1 MEQDTASGPRPA
13 PVPPAAE
20 PTDADPAAAGV
31 PLRRLLLAVGDP
43 LVELLAAPSGL
54 ESPVANVVIADPEDD
69 TETHTGDL
77 VLLIGVRG
85 RGASHLVRAA
95 ARNGAAAVAVKTSS
109 PEETRHLRGV
119 AGDTGVALL
128 SVAPEVRW
136 EQLQSL
142 CQSVVDEAR
151 LSTRGDLGDTA
162 GDLFALA
169 QTVASLTGGLVS
181 IEDPASRVLAYSS
194 GGDREVDE
202 LRRLSVLG
210 RKGPESYLAL
220 LREWGVFTKL
230 RAGEEVVH
238 IDEHPD
244 LGIRRRLAVG
254 IRAGSRPLG
263 AIWVQEGTRP
273 FAEGAGDALLGAA
286 RVAALHIMRRRT
298 EMTAGLRLR
307 EDLLA
312 GLLEGRVEAA
322 VLADTVEV
330 DRHNPVLVAV
340 FAPVPGP
347 PPAGPAD
354 AADPAEDRNE
364 DRSEDRNEVEL
375 RRRRL
380 AGLVSVHTAAY
391 RRKALVT
398 VLHGRV
404 YTLLPSV
411 PLRGAEGTV
420 AALAHRIV
428 TAAQATLGISVQA
441 AIGPPVQALADVP
454 SARVEADR
462 VLAAMRRGLD
472 MRVASMTDVRGRVL
486 ISETLE
492 LLRGSPELRDPRTA
506 LLADHDKEHGSELVP
521 SLLAYLDAFGDVR
534 KAAALLHVH
543 PNTLRYRVRR
553 AEAISGVDFA
563 DPNQRLFTHLQ
574 LLLEQR

>member
-1 MEQDTASGPRPA
+1 MADTRHTPPPSAADLQDTD
-13 PVPPAAE
+13 
-20 PTDADPAAAGV
+20 PTAGGV

-43 LVELLAAPSGL
+43 LIELLAAPSGL
-54 ESPVANVVIADPEDD
+54 EPLVANVVIADPEDD

-85 RGASHLVRAA
+85 RGAAHLVRAA
-95 ARNGAAAVAVKTSS
+95 ARSGAAAVAVKSS
-109 PEETRHLRGV
+109 TADETRHLRGV
-119 AGDTGVALL
+119 AGDTGIALL
-128 SVAPEVRW
+128 AIAPDVRW

-142 CQSVVDEAR
+142 CQGVVDESR

-194 GGDREVDE
+194 GGELEVDE
-202 LRRLSVLG
+202 LRRMSVLG
-210 RKGPESYLAL
+210 RKGPEPYLAL
-220 LREWGVFTKL
+220 LREWGVFAKL

-244 LGIRRRLAVG
+244 LGIRRRLAIGV
-254 IRAGSRPLG
+254 RAGSRSLG
-263 AIWVQEGTRP
+263 AIWVQEGTGP
-273 FAEGAGDALLGAA
+273 FAERAEDALLGAA

-312 GLLEGRVEAA
+312 GLLEERIEAA
-322 VLADTVEV
+322 VLADTIEV
-330 DRHNPVLVAV
+330 DRHHPALVVV
-340 FAPVPGP
+340 FAPMPGP
-347 PPAGPAD
+347 QP
-354 AADPAEDRNE
+354 ADPAEG
-364 DRSEDRNEVEL
+364 SEDRNEVEL
-375 RRRRL
+375 KRRRL
-380 AGLVSVHTAAY
+380 AGLVSVHTAAH

-411 PLRGAEGTV
+411 PQRGAESTV

-428 TAAQATLGISVQA
+428 DAAQATLGIGVQA
-441 AIGPPVQALADVP
+441 AIGPPVHTLADVP
-454 SARVEADR
+454 KARVEADR

-472 MRVASMTDVRGRVL
+472 MRVASITDVRGRVL

-506 LLADHDKEHGSELVP
+506 LLVRHDRDHGSELVP

-534 KAAALLHVH
+534 KAAARLHVH

-553 AEAISGVDFA
+553 AESVSGVDFA